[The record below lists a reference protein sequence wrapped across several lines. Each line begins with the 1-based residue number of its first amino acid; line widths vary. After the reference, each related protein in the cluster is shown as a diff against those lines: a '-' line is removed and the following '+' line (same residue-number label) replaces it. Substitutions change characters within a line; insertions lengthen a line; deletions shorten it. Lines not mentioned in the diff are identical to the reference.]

1 VKHLADQTSEAT
13 AQIVSQVETAQTA
26 TRHSTDVMQSIA
38 ETIREMDSMVD
49 GINIAVDGTA
59 GRADGRDDY
68 PIGLSQMAE
77 VLLAEVSN
85 FLHAMRGG

>member
-1 VKHLADQTSEAT
+1 
-13 AQIVSQVETAQTA
+13 
-26 TRHSTDVMQSIA
+26 MQSIA